1 MGKII
6 IGVFVL
12 LLMGCGDTAEPPAE
26 ALEYETPGTPEQNV
40 PADSAMV
47 AEPPAAD
54 DREDAASKLERIL
67 ADQPEEVQARYPHRR
82 PAQTLQFFGI
92 QPGMTVVEALPGGGW
107 YSRILLPYLG
117 SEGRLIGA
125 NYPPGI
131 WTEFGSFDES
141 FIESMQTWATDW
153 PQQAQ
158 EWRGEGDAPVEAFV
172 FGAMPEHLEGQADA
186 VLLIRA
192 MHNLARFDD
201 AGGYLTTTLDDVH
214 RVLKPGGIVGVVQH
228 AARADMPD
236 DWASGANAYLKEQ
249 YVIDRMTAAGFELE
263 ASSDINSNPADQHTI
278 EDSVWRLPPS
288 YRGSADD
295 PEKRAAM
302 DAIGE
307 SNRMTLLFRKPA

>member
-1 MGKII
+1 MSRITV
-6 IGVFVL
+6 GVFVL
-12 LLMGCGDTAEPPAE
+12 LLMGCGETAAPPAE
-26 ALEYETPGTPEQNV
+26 APEQDR
-40 PADSAMV
+40 PTAPPQSETAAAGDS
-47 AEPPAAD
+47 
-54 DREDAASKLERIL
+54 EDAASKLAGVL
-67 ADQPEEVQARYPHRR
+67 AEQPDAVQARYPHRR
-82 PAQTLQFFGI
+82 PAQTLEFFGI
-92 QPGMTVVEALPGGGW
+92 EPGMTVVEALPGGGW

-125 NYPPGI
+125 NYPAGI
-131 WTEFGSFDES
+131 WAEFGSFDES

-153 PQQAQ
+153 PQQAE
-158 EWRGEGDAPVEAFV
+158 EWRGDGDAPVEAFV
-172 FGAMPEHLEGQADA
+172 FGTMPRRLEGQADA

-201 AGGYLTTTLDDVH
+201 AGGYLTTTLADIH
-214 RVLKPGGIVGVVQH
+214 RALKPGGIVGIVQH

-236 DWASGANAYLKEQ
+236 DWASGANGYLKEQ
-249 YVIDRMTAAGFELE
+249 FVIDRMTAAGFELA
-263 ASSDINSNPADQHTI
+263 ASSDINSNPNDQHTA

-307 SNRMTLLFRKPA
+307 SNRMTLLFRKPV